1 MPRPFAIIGIIVFLL
16 LSLLYN
22 VSGSTAVIVLAVFTL
37 ALIVSLI
44 IKPLRKQSVFP
55 IAFASGTLA
64 CLLLVCVNEFY
75 YFPQLS
81 LAGAD
86 HTAAV
91 KITSNAEINYDNWYY
106 EGTATEIDGEKASV
120 KMRLMFSS
128 APEIEPYDTITGTFT
143 FYAFGSTS
151 DEAASTYKS
160 ENRFLGA
167 YSADENYNIIEN
179 TDKIK
184 PLGYYILSFRS
195 GVKNVIMR
203 MLPNDYGALCTA
215 LVLGDRTE
223 LSNSAYSSLR
233 ACGVT
238 HIICVSGLHISLWS
252 SAILWALRKLKLR
265 EKTAS
270 LIAMPAVVFFMLA
283 AGMTYSVVRSGI
295 MMLIYLLSIVISRR
309 RDSLNSLGIALTI
322 IMVSNPFAAGSVSL
336 QLSALSTLGII
347 LYSEYCN
354 PYVTEFFKKHSSAK
368 IFEKPA
374 KMLLITCAAVGFCLP
389 VSVGVYGSFNFCVF
403 PSNLLVVT
411 AAEICMISTAL
422 GAVIASISV
431 NIFNLP
437 GLIAGLLAKYILK
450 ISELLSKIGFLNFH
464 LSQTDAYMMLC
475 GIFMLCALFVLVAY
489 TGKKVMPLAAILV
502 GTVVV
507 ITTVFC
513 GYYDYGKTLIRVT
526 DAGNGNA
533 VIISHKG
540 KNVLVG
546 CGGDLFSTEYN
557 INDGIEEAGGT
568 LSAIIVPNNADYNT
582 SCLYSVAA
590 DYDVKEI
597 YCSDDIL
604 TAGLF
609 SNVKSLDSLGSV
621 GDINFQFYSDS
632 NIVYITTDD
641 INLAICFDPVAE
653 NYPKE
658 LSQSQVIISR
668 MDYPENL
675 MLNNIKLF
683 VTEATNERGYIVQNE
698 LKAQGVNGTS
708 TAECGN
714 ILITAYK
721 GEIIGERY

>member
-1 MPRPFAIIGIIVFLL
+1 MPRPFAVIGIIVFLL

-22 VSGSTAVIVLAVFTL
+22 VSGGTAVIILAVFTL

-55 IAFASGTLA
+55 VAFASGALA

-75 YFPQLS
+75 YYPQLS

-86 HTAAV
+86 HTAV
-91 KITSNAEINYDNWYY
+91 IKITSNAEMNYGNWYY

-120 KMRLMFSS
+120 KMRLVFSS
-128 APEIEPYDTITGTFT
+128 APEIEPYDTVTGTFT
-143 FYAFGSTS
+143 FYALGSTS
-151 DEAASTYKS
+151 DESASTYKS
-160 ENRFLGA
+160 KNRFLGA

-179 TDKIK
+179 TNKIK

-195 GVKNVIMR
+195 EVKSVIMR

-233 ACGVT
+233 ACGIT

-252 SAILWALRKLKLR
+252 SAILWVLRKLKLR

-270 LIAMPAVVFFMLA
+270 LIAMPAVAFFMLA
-283 AGMTYSVVRSGI
+283 AGMTYSVIRSGI

-322 IMVSNPFAAGSVSL
+322 IIVSNPFAAGSVSL

-354 PYVTEFFKKHSSAK
+354 SYVTNYFKNHSFAK
-368 IFEKPA
+368 VFEKPV
-374 KMLLITCAAVGFCLP
+374 KSLLITCAAVGFCLP
-389 VSVGVYGSFNFCVF
+389 VSVGVYGNFNFCVF

-411 AAEICMISTAL
+411 AAEICMICTVL
-422 GAVIASISV
+422 GTVIASISV

-437 GLIAGLLAKYILK
+437 GLVAGLLAKYILK

-464 LSQTDAYMMLC
+464 LSQADAYMMLC
-475 GIFMLCALFVLVAY
+475 GVFMLCALFVLVAY
-489 TGKKVMPLAAILV
+489 TGKRVMPIAAILI
-502 GTVVV
+502 GAVVV
-507 ITTVFC
+507 ITTVFYGC
-513 GYYDYGKTLIRVT
+513 YDYGKTFVRVT

-568 LSAIIVPNNADYNT
+568 LSAMIVPNNADYNT

-590 DYDVKEI
+590 NYDVKEI

-609 SNVKSLDSLGSV
+609 SNVKSLDSLNSV
-621 GDINFQFYSDS
+621 GDINFKFYSNS
-632 NIVYITTDD
+632 NMVYVTTDD
-641 INLAICFDPVAE
+641 INLMICFDPSAE
-653 NYPKE
+653 DFPKE
-658 LSQSQVIISR
+658 LFQSQVIISR
-668 MDYPENL
+668 MDYPNNL
-675 MLNNIKLF
+675 ALSNIKLF
-683 VTEATNERGYIVQNE
+683 VIEATNERGYIIQNE
-698 LKAQGVNGTS
+698 LKSQGVNSTS

-714 ILITAYK
+714 VLITAYK
-721 GEIIGERY
+721 GDITGERY